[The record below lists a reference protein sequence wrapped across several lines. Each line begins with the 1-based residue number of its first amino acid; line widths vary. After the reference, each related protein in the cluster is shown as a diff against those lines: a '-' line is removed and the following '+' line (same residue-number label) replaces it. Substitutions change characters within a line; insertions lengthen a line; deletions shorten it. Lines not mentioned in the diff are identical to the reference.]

1 MVNDFYLLTI
11 STKKNIVDAG
21 LGYSYA
27 LIANVYP
34 DVSKIKLKTF

>member
-11 STKKNIVDAG
+11 STKKNVDAG

-27 LIANVYP
+27 LIANFYP